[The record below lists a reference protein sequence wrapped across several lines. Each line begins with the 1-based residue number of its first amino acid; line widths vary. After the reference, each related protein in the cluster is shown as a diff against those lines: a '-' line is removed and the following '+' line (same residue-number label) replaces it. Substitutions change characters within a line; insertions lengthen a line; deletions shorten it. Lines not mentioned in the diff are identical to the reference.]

1 MTIAGPRLPIVVAL
15 AALGTALSAACHRS
29 SPSPAPPPVAAA
41 PASSAFP
48 PKQAPP
54 PPPRH
59 QVIPPDPDPAEQ
71 PAAVSCDARDL
82 HAVALSITHAHR
94 RALDV
99 ARSAP
104 TQGSPPTCHADA
116 TDKELMASLN
126 GLMARTGA
134 CVAHDA
140 PLDPQWSQL
149 ESSVAALDRCM
160 DCTRARAERVLGC
173 RRTVELTAAA
183 QKATR

>member
-1 MTIAGPRLPIVVAL
+1 MKIARHCLPMGVV
-15 AALGTALSAACHRS
+15 AALGAALSAGCHRAA
-29 SPSPAPPPVAAA
+29 PAPAPPPAATA
-41 PASSAFP
+41 PANSAFP
-48 PKQAPP
+48 PKQVPPAPS
-54 PPPRH
+54 RH
-59 QVIPPDPDPAEQ
+59 QVIPPDPDPAER
-71 PAAVSCDARDL
+71 PVIASCKARDL
-82 HAVALSITHAHR
+82 HAVALSINHAHR

-104 TQGSPPTCHADA
+104 AQGSAPTCHDAA

-149 ESSVAALDRCM
+149 DSAVAALDRCM

-173 RRTVELTAAA
+173 QRTVELTDAA